1 MNFYKYLENKF
12 LLSESKT
19 NYYFDKN
26 TKKFYPISDNKFY
39 TGIDPSD
46 EKKISKSGVLPKL
59 IDDVEIGLIPSGKNV
74 SIKVLI
80 KQKEPG
86 QNTEKADYILVDG
99 LYHPTFSK
107 NNKFGY
113 IDSKGIFTEINLNE
127 YKVQSKDINNY
138 YTILR
143 KKGSG
148 GGMDSDLQSLE
159 GAAETT
165 EETPAEAPPEETK

>member
-1 MNFYKYLENKF
+1 MNFYKYLESKF

-39 TGIDPSD
+39 TGTDTSD

-59 IDDVEIGLIPSGKNV
+59 IDDVVEVGLIPSGNNV

-80 KQKEPG
+80 KQENPG
-86 QNTEKADYILVDG
+86 QNTEKADYILVDQ

-113 IDSKGIFTEINLNE
+113 IDSKGVFIEINLN
-127 YKVQSKDINNY
+127 
-138 YTILR
+138 
-143 KKGSG
+143 
-148 GGMDSDLQSLE
+148 
-159 GAAETT
+159 
-165 EETPAEAPPEETK
+165 